1 MQEDKDRKMMEND
14 RAAALLVEQDQF
26 AASDESDHAA
36 CFHERE
42 GEEEERQR
50 QDVFLP
56 SGRCAG
62 FHEREGQEQKH
73 DIKVRARIRVKV
85 PPVGHSSQS

>member
-14 RAAALLVEQDQF
+14 RAAALLVEQDPF
-26 AASDESDHAA
+26 AASDESDHAD

-56 SGRCAG
+56 SGRCTG

-73 DIKVRARIRVKV
+73 DIKIRARIRVKV
-85 PPVGHSSQS
+85 PQVGHSSQS

>member
-1 MQEDKDRKMMEND
+1 MQEDKDPKMMEND
-14 RAAALLVEQDQF
+14 RAAALLVEQDPF
-26 AASDESDHAA
+26 AASDESDHAG

-56 SGRCAG
+56 SGRCTG
-62 FHEREGQEQKH
+62 FHEREEEEQKH
-73 DIKVRARIRVKV
+73 DIKITVKV
-85 PPVGHSSQS
+85 PQVGHS

>member
-1 MQEDKDRKMMEND
+1 MQEDKDPNILEYD
-14 RAAALLVEQDQF
+14 RAATLLVEQDQF
-26 AASDESDHAA
+26 AASDESDHAG

-42 GEEEERQR
+42 EEEEERQR

-56 SGRCAG
+56 SGMCAG
-62 FHEREGQEQKH
+62 FHERAGEEQKH
-73 DIKVRARIRVKV
+73 DIKIRVRIRVKV

>member
-1 MQEDKDRKMMEND
+1 MQEDKDPKMMEND
-14 RAAALLVEQDQF
+14 RAAALLVEQDPF
-26 AASDESDHAA
+26 AASDESDHAG

-42 GEEEERQR
+42 EEEEERQR

-62 FHEREGQEQKH
+62 FYEREGQEQKH

-85 PPVGHSSQS
+85 PQVGHSSQS

>member
-1 MQEDKDRKMMEND
+1 MQEDKDPKIMEND
-14 RAAALLVEQDQF
+14 RAATLLVKQDQF
-26 AASDESDHAA
+26 AASDESDHAG

-42 GEEEERQR
+42 EEEQER

-56 SGRCAG
+56 SGMCAG
-62 FHEREGQEQKH
+62 FHERAWEEQKH
-73 DIKVRARIRVKV
+73 DIKIRVRIRVKV

>member
-1 MQEDKDRKMMEND
+1 MQEDKDPKMMEND
-14 RAAALLVEQDQF
+14 RAAALLVEQDPF
-26 AASDESDHAA
+26 AASDESDHAG

-56 SGRCAG
+56 SGRCTG

-73 DIKVRARIRVKV
+73 DIKIRARIRVKV
-85 PPVGHSSQS
+85 PQVGHSSQS

>member
-1 MQEDKDRKMMEND
+1 MQEDKDPKMMEND
-14 RAAALLVEQDQF
+14 RAAALLVEQDPF
-26 AASDESDHAA
+26 AASDESDHAG

-62 FHEREGQEQKH
+62 FHEREAEEQKH
-73 DIKVRARIRVKV
+73 DIKIRARIRVKV
-85 PPVGHSSQS
+85 PQAGHS

>member
-1 MQEDKDRKMMEND
+1 MQEDKDPKMMEND

-26 AASDESDHAA
+26 AASDESDHAG

-42 GEEEERQR
+42 EEEQER

-56 SGRCAG
+56 SGRCTG
-62 FHEREGQEQKH
+62 FHERKGEEQKH
-73 DIKVRARIRVKV
+73 DIKIRARIKVKV
-85 PPVGHSSQS
+85 PQVGHSSQS

>member
-1 MQEDKDRKMMEND
+1 MQEDKDPKIVEND
-14 RAAALLVEQDQF
+14 RAAALLVEQDPF
-26 AASDESDHAA
+26 AASDESDHAG

-56 SGRCAG
+56 SGRCTG

-73 DIKVRARIRVKV
+73 DIKIRARIRVKV
-85 PPVGHSSQS
+85 PQVGHSSQS

>member
-1 MQEDKDRKMMEND
+1 MMEND
-14 RAAALLVEQDQF
+14 RAAALLVEQDPF
-26 AASDESDHAA
+26 AASDESDHAG

-56 SGRCAG
+56 SGRCTG

-73 DIKVRARIRVKV
+73 DIKISARIRVKV
-85 PPVGHSSQS
+85 PQVGHSSQS